1 MDDWVGRGAVVLGAN
16 SSPGLKITKKLLD
29 MGMKVV
35 GIDEEVEAVKVNVII
50 LLYYENFNF
59 NWILFDYRS

>member
-50 LLYYENFNF
+50 LLYYENLNF